1 MRTIVPSATFSL
13 ASVKPLEDVD
23 AYRARC
29 VSAVKQALSAGPRR
43 RRVSPVSG
51 KPLEPS
57 GSVEGLAYG
66 RCPDGGGL
74 FLVEVPSP
82 EAWAAVLAG
91 ISQYRHSPQAFHAEL
106 AQSRTDHVYAP
117 KLEWMET
124 TLRLHELAQPRL
136 LEVATPPNPLTA
148 LLRDSGLFSEIEAAE
163 ESALARGQGD
173 GGPVGA
179 AVLLESLDRVDAPE
193 ALLRQVH
200 ARLLPGGLLFV
211 TALVSS
217 GFDFAALGL
226 SNAYLYPPDRA
237 NCFTVQG
244 LDRLLQQTGFTPV
257 EISTPGVLD
266 VEIVQAHRRR
276 RPALALSSFER
287 HVLEADA
294 ATQAAF
300 QTFLQEHRLSSF
312 ARVVARKQP

>member
-1 MRTIVPSATFSL
+1 MRTIVPSGTFPL
-13 ASVKPLEDVD
+13 AAVKPLEEMD
-23 AYRARC
+23 AYRAHC
-29 VSAVKQALSAGPRR
+29 VSAVKRALAAGSH

-51 KPLEPS
+51 KPLELV
-57 GSVEGLAYG
+57 GSVQGLGYG

-74 FLVEVPSP
+74 FLLEVPSH
-82 EAWAAVLAG
+82 EAWAVLLAD
-91 ISQYRHSPQAFHAEL
+91 ISQYRHSPQAFHADL

-136 LEVATPPNPLTA
+136 LDVATPPNPLTA
-148 LLRDSGLFSEIEAAE
+148 LLRESGLFAEIESVE
-163 ESALARGQGD
+163 ESALAGGQGV
-173 GGPVGA
+173 GPPVGA
-179 AVLLESLDRVDAPE
+179 GVLLESLDRVDAPE
-193 ALLRQVH
+193 TLLRQVH
-200 ARLLPGGLLFV
+200 ARLRPGGLLFV

-226 SNAYLYPPDRA
+226 ANMYLYPPDRA
-237 NCFTVQG
+237 NCFTLRG
-244 LDRLLQQTGFTPV
+244 LDRLLQQAGFTPV

-266 VEIVQAHRRR
+266 VEIVQAHRLRQ
-276 RPALALSSFER
+276 PALALSSFER